1 MQLAQLVFTDF
12 LPRRLPTRLLGAEA
26 TGFRSEAAQAAQA
39 QPGGGG
45 TPYIRMIGM
54 IVIFLGVVIGD
65 LVFLGVVQAKDKT
78 DIC

>member
-1 MQLAQLVFTDF
+1 MQKRLAFAPKQH
-12 LPRRLPTRLLGAEA
+12 RQHKH
-26 TGFRSEAAQAAQA
+26 S
-39 QPGGGG
+39 PGGGG